1 MTAEREIVVI
11 ARSDPAEAMRVA
23 SGVTIFGHKVSLIF
37 AHGPL
42 QLTPLVIECAELLS
56 YTDVEP
62 VSLFDDPEVPKIE
75 AAGLEEILNQAEVV
89 INV

>member
-1 MTAEREIVVI
+1 MTKERVIAVI

-23 SGVTIFGHKVSLIF
+23 SGITIFGHQVSLVF

-42 QLTPLVIECAELLS
+42 QITPQIVVYAELLGFA
-56 YTDVEP
+56 DVEP
-62 VSLFDDPEVPKIE
+62 VSLFDDPEVPKIQADE
-75 AAGLEEILNQAEVV
+75 LTKLLNAAEVV